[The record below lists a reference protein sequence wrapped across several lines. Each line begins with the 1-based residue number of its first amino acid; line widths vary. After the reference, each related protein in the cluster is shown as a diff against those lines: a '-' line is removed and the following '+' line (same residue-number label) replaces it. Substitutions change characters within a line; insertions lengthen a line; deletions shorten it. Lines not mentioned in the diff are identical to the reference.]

1 MRYNFDTV
9 FNTIV
14 YNNTDKNAI
23 IQAKQQEWFDY
34 FIINIVHVSDIK
46 TGKGTYLDG
55 LNFIAYALISYDY
68 LDTIS
73 NMDSFYAKLISP
85 EYRDYIDDQIK
96 LTLKSCYLKD
106 SDIDWTSLYET
117 YLSPS
122 EIEFDKQREFVKDT
136 PIPIEV
142 AIASISNLPDSHDL
156 DNSVDLLMNEDFEH
170 VAPQTIDMYV
180 NENSFQDYD
189 SIVNRYGRLTNGK
202 IKYIEDIRS
211 TEVCL
216 SLSPNVHR
224 LDDSKVWKVVN
235 LPDGRTMT
243 FYKSIPEVPEL
254 QYHVNVTTDPSIIKD
269 SDYIH
274 LFPTEDLK
282 PRFEWMY
289 KEIDNCYYHPAIG
302 SVLPIEGYTEEQCI
316 DNVIKYP
323 YLTGLNRR
331 YDDERGR
338 VPLWAEVE
346 VDGKLVY
353 ALKVWDTL
361 SVSKLLPHS
370 RKIVCEYFYR
380 KYLLDRDYHPE
391 RIHFPVEGVIRPYL
405 MLFLTEDTYTSL
417 GYLDHLSM
425 SKQCVQSRIDYIR
438 SRNPILRQIDG
449 DMYSFKSL

>member
-1 MRYNFDTV
+1 MMKYNFDSV
-9 FNTIV
+9 FNTII
-14 YNNTDKNAI
+14 YSNTSKNAT
-23 IQAKQQEWFDY
+23 IQLKQSEWFNYVIDY
-34 FIINIVHVSDIK
+34 LIHDSNISVLKKIYVS
-46 TGKGTYLDG
+46 G
-55 LNFIAYALISYDY
+55 LNFVAYAILTYDY
-68 LDTIS
+68 IDTLS
-73 NMDSFYAKLISP
+73 NMVFVYDKLIST
-85 EYRDYIDDQIK
+85 EYRDLIEENVK
-96 LTLKSCYLKD
+96 ATLKSQYLTVD
-106 SDIDWTSLYET
+106 SIDWTSMMS
-117 YLSPS
+117 YLNESDHLIQDAVS
-122 EIEFDKQREFVKDT
+122 KDT
-136 PIPIEV
+136 DNLVPIEV
-142 AIASISNLPDSHDL
+142 AIESISNLPDSHDL

-170 VAPQTIDMYV
+170 VAPQTIDLYV

-211 TEVCL
+211 TEACL

-224 LDDSKVWKVVN
+224 FDDSKIWKVVN

-243 FYKSIPEVPEL
+243 FYKSLPEVPEL
-254 QYHVNVTTDPSIIKD
+254 QYHVNVTTDTSIIKD

-274 LFPTEDLK
+274 LFPTENLK

-289 KEIDNCYYHPAIG
+289 KQIDNCYYHPAIG
-302 SVLPIEGYTEEQCI
+302 SVLPIEGYTEQQCI

-346 VDGKLVY
+346 VGEELVY

-361 SVSKLLPHS
+361 PVSRLLPHS

-380 KYLLDRDYHPE
+380 KYLLDMDYHPE
-391 RIHFPVEGVIRPYL
+391 RIHFPMEGVIRPYL

-417 GYLDHLSM
+417 GYLDHLDM

-438 SRNPILRQIDG
+438 SRNPILRQING
-449 DMYSFKSL
+449 VMYSFKSL

>member
-9 FNTIV
+9 FNIIV

-34 FIINIVHVSDIK
+34 FITNIVHVSDIK
-46 TGKGTYLDG
+46 TGKGIYLDG

-68 LDTIS
+68 LDIIS

-122 EIEFDKQREFVKDT
+122 EIEFDKHREFMKDT
-136 PIPIEV
+136 PVPIEV
-142 AIASISNLPDSHDL
+142 AIASISNLPGSHDL
-156 DNSVDLLMNEDFEH
+156 DDSVDLLMNEDFDY

-211 TEVCL
+211 TEACL

-243 FYKSIPEVPEL
+243 FYKSLPEVPEL

-361 SVSKLLPHS
+361 SVAKLLPHS

-380 KYLLDRDYHPE
+380 KYLLDMDYHPE
-391 RIHFPVEGVIRPYL
+391 RIHFPMEGVIRPYL
-405 MLFLTEDTYTSL
+405 MLFLTEDSYTSL